1 MTESFPPRL
10 LRTRLYEQVAGQ
22 ISSWISDNGLG
33 AGDRLPPERELAQRL
48 GVSRAT
54 LSQALVALEV
64 IGVVEVRHGDGTV
77 VTAGHR
83 QSTRIVEAIRSHA
96 DRLPE
101 IIETRDA
108 LETKIAALA
117 AARRTDDDLA
127 RIDDALAFMEADI
140 EAGGRGVEGDERFHG
155 AVTAASHSL
164 LLARLMDEIG
174 DLIKET
180 RLESLGQPGRPQDS
194 LAGHRAI
201 AEAIRAGDPD
211 GRGRRDARPR
221 RDGQRRRPPAR
232 AAVTALEALLVLV
245 TGLGAGVLS
254 SHRGRGLAAE
264 LPGARRARPAAGG
277 RQRLQ
282 HPRHDPRR
290 ARRRR
295 RLPRGGARGRADRRA

>member
-1 MTESFPPRL
+1 MSDAAFPPRL

-22 ISSWISDNGLG
+22 ISAWISDNGLT

-64 IGVVEVRHGDGTV
+64 IGVVEVRHGDGTL

-83 QSTRIVEAIRSHA
+83 QSTRIVEAIRNHA

-108 LETKIAALA
+108 L
-117 AARRTDDDLA
+117 A
-127 RIDDALAFMEADI
+127 RIDDALAFMAAEVETGD
-140 EAGGRGVEGDERFHG
+140 RGVEGDERFHG

-174 DLIKET
+174 DLIRET

-194 LAGHRAI
+194 LAGHRAV
-201 AEAIRAGDPD
+201 AEAIRAGDP
-211 GRGRRDARPR
+211 
-221 RDGQRRRPPAR
+221 
-232 AAVTALEALLVLV
+232 AA
-245 TGLGAGVLS
+245 
-254 SHRGRGLAAE
+254 AAE
-264 LPGARRARPAAGG
+264 AMHAHVAMVSDVALIRE
-277 RQRLQ
+277 
-282 HPRHDPRR
+282 
-290 ARRRR
+290 
-295 RLPRGGARGRADRRA
+295 DR

>member
-1 MTESFPPRL
+1 MSDSFPPRL

-22 ISSWISDNGLG
+22 ISAWIEENGLE

-64 IGVVEVRHGDGTV
+64 IGVVAVRHGDGTV
-77 VTAGHR
+77 VTGRQRQAG
-83 QSTRIVEAIRSHA
+83 RIVEAIRDHA

-117 AARRTDDDLA
+117 AVRRTEEDLV
-127 RIDDALAFMEADI
+127 RIDDSLEAMAADI

-155 AVTAASHSL
+155 AVTTAAHSL

-174 DLIKET
+174 DLIRES

-194 LAGHRAI
+194 LAGHRSI
-201 AEAIRAGDPD
+201 ARAIRDGDPD
-211 GRGRRDARPR
+211 VA
-221 RDGQRRRPPAR
+221 AR
-232 AAVTALEALLVLV
+232 AMHAHVEMVSDVALLREE
-245 TGLGAGVLS
+245 T
-254 SHRGRGLAAE
+254 
-264 LPGARRARPAAGG
+264 
-277 RQRLQ
+277 
-282 HPRHDPRR
+282 
-290 ARRRR
+290 
-295 RLPRGGARGRADRRA
+295 